1 VGTSRVRVELILPL
15 EFLPYTPKAEDSKET
30 MGEPVLAVQRITKRF
45 GGLVAL
51 KNVSFEVYPGEVVG
65 LMGPNG
71 AGKTTL
77 LNIIAGEYSPDL
89 GTVTFKGRN
98 ITGCASHEVC
108 HLGIARTYQIPQPF
122 VTLSVRE
129 NLLVSAV
136 FGRRMKRTSADLE
149 DEKIFDLV
157 NLSEKK
163 ETLAGDLPILS
174 LKRLEL
180 ARALARKPELLL
192 LDEVAA
198 GSMEIEIPKILA
210 TLKEIKKMG
219 ITLVIVEHVMK
230 VMINAVDRI
239 VVIDKGTKIAE
250 GEPKSVMNDRRVID
264 AYFGA

>member
-1 VGTSRVRVELILPL
+1 
-15 EFLPYTPKAEDSKET
+15 
-30 MGEPVLAVQRITKRF
+30 MGEPILSVKRITKRF

-51 KNVSFEVYPGEVVG
+51 KDVSFDVYPGEVVG

-77 LNIIAGEYSPDL
+77 LNIIAGEYRPDT
-89 GTVTFKGRN
+89 GTIQLRGHD
-98 ITGCASHEVC
+98 ITGVPPHRVC

-136 FGRRMKRTSADLE
+136 FGRQLKRRTAELE
-149 DEKIFDLV
+149 DDRIFDLV
-157 NLSEKK
+157 NLSESK
-163 ETLAGDLPILS
+163 ETLAGNLPILS
-174 LKRLEL
+174 LKKLEL
-180 ARALARKPELLL
+180 ARALARNPELLL

-198 GSMEIEIPKILA
+198 GSTEVEIPKILA
-210 TLKEIKKMG
+210 TLKGIRRMG
-219 ITLVIVEHVMK
+219 ITVIIVEHVMK
-230 VMINAVDRI
+230 VMVNAVDRL

-250 GEPKSVMNDRRVID
+250 GEPMVVINDGRVIE